1 MEYLDK
7 HHKKSNSKNYFSNR
21 KSTDKNNDNHL
32 NEDKYE
38 VLDKVLLVDIMGH
51 EEVNECLNE
60 FIYKEKI
67 NKLNPIVNVTSINT
81 NDFGRTRYVS
91 TDSNNVFF
99 QKYHKFEE
107 MKRKGNLNENTPSMA
122 FINSCKRD
130 VIVPNPV
137 GIIKRSGNDTDLNLK

>member
-51 EEVNECLNE
+51 E
-60 FIYKEKI
+60 
-67 NKLNPIVNVTSINT
+67 
-81 NDFGRTRYVS
+81 
-91 TDSNNVFF
+91 
-99 QKYHKFEE
+99 
-107 MKRKGNLNENTPSMA
+107 
-122 FINSCKRD
+122 
-130 VIVPNPV
+130 
-137 GIIKRSGNDTDLNLK
+137 